1 MREAIAAYD
10 RMNDVDMPAIG
21 ARRRLALS
29 QQRRDDYAGALRTL
43 DAAAALCRPPGIAG
57 NLMCLTVRA
66 NRADVLA
73 HLGEGATAL
82 VEADAALEGLR
93 KIVGIEADEFAQ
105 ALQAR
110 AAALAALDRHDD
122 AIAAQREAL
131 ATYTKLY
138 GAGNSNTRTAQRRL
152 DALQEPRPARG

>member
-10 RMNDVDMPAIG
+10 RMGDVDMPAIG

-43 DAAAALCRPPGIAG
+43 DGAATLCRPPGIAG

-73 HLGEGATAL
+73 HLGDGATAL
-82 VEADAALEGLR
+82 VEADAALEGLS
-93 KIVGIEADEFAQ
+93 KTVGAEADEVAQ
-105 ALQAR
+105 AHQAR
-110 AAALAALDRHDD
+110 AAALAALDRD
-122 AIAAQREAL
+122 AEALAAQRAAVEI
-131 ATYTKLY
+131 YTRLY
-138 GAGNSNTRTAQRRL
+138 GAGNSNTVAAQRRL
-152 DALQEPRPARG
+152 EALQAPNAAP